1 MAGGDRRAGELV
13 ERLLPSLDET
23 FLRVRLALA
32 DGDATTACQLL
43 EAAGDATMTRRQ
55 RIEQELLLARAVS
68 GRDRTAAIAHL
79 DVALRL
85 AEPEGMTRIVGD
97 EGPDVHALLEAV
109 LTDARLARF
118 VAHVLDN
125 AHRRAA
131 PAGPGSRLRLVEP
144 LSERELLDV
153 LRYLASRLTYGEVA
167 GRHLVHLRQHTE
179 VAREGRVPQARSID
193 TSRSGRAS
201 CSPLRHPLTKA
212 GVRSRR
218 SPDGG

>member
-1 MAGGDRRAGELV
+1 M
-13 ERLLPSLDET
+13 LPSLDET

-32 DGDATTACQLL
+32 DGDATTARQLL

-85 AEPEGMTRIVGD
+85 AEPEGMARIVGD

-144 LSERELLDV
+144 LSERELDV
-153 LRYLASRLTYGEVA
+153 LRYLASRLTYGEMA
-167 GRHLVHLRQHTE
+167 GHLFISVNTLKTHVKAVYRKLDVSTRAE
-179 VAREGRVPQARSID
+179 AVEIAR
-193 TSRSGRAS
+193 RSGI
-201 CSPLRHPLTKA
+201 L
-212 GVRSRR
+212 
-218 SPDGG
+218 